1 MECTVR
7 TYSILVV
14 DDDEGIRDSIE
25 DMLCMSG
32 YGTLKAPDAESALEI
47 LEHSPP
53 DLILLDG
60 NLPGMKGEEFT
71 QHLRSGN
78 CELPIIGI
86 SAEDRRQAMLDAGVN
101 AFIDKPFDPPTFI
114 DFIDQILD
122 RDD

>member
-1 MECTVR
+1 
-7 TYSILVV
+7 
-14 DDDEGIRDSIE
+14 
-25 DMLCMSG
+25 MSG